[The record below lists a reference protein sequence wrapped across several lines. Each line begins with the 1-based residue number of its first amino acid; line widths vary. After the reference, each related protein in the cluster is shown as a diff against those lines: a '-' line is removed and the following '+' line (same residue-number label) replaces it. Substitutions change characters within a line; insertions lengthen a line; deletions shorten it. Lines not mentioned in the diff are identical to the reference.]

1 MIARQKIILLK
12 IVYFLKIRFLVCVF
26 WLVKLTVLQLTLRY
40 NTPRSPP
47 TLLNYNSVIYILL
60 FIQIVYFLYLF

>member
-12 IVYFLKIRFLVCVF
+12 IVYFLKIRFLVSVF

-40 NTPRSPP
+40 NTHPVSP
-47 TLLNYNSVIYILL
+47 YIIKL
-60 FIQIVYFLYLF
+60 